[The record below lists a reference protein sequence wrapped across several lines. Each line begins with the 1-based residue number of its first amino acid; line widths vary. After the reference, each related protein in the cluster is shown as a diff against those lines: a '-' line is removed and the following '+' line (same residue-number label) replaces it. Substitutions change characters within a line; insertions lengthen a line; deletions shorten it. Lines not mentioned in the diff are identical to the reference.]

1 MNESSQQEYQVRQF
15 LLGQLEDH
23 ERQWFEEEL
32 MTSTAYQEEVL
43 IIEEGLIE
51 DYLDGVLPADEQQAF
66 ETNFLASLKQRRRV
80 QIARLLGA
88 YGASKLSESDQPQP
102 ASAPSR
108 RWSIARGIR
117 NNPVVFTS
125 LAVILLVVIA
135 AVILQGI
142 WSWRENKQRLEAT
155 RQRSIIEHE
164 LAQLNSTQNVTA
176 STIPLVLVP
185 VTTRDAKEASTLS
198 IPLPAEIVEAQLILT
213 GTTYSRYT
221 VELSRSGTVERFKIN
236 ELHSQYTANGLAVI
250 VRLPSRLL
258 GRGDYNLSLVGVSD
272 DGNQAKAGEYHFQVG
287 S

>member
-23 ERQWFEEEL
+23 ERQRFEEEL

-51 DYLDGVLPADEQQAF
+51 DYLDGVLPAAEQQAF

-88 YGASKLSESDQPQP
+88 YGASKVSDSDQPQP
-102 ASAPSR
+102 TSAPSR
-108 RWSIARGIR
+108 RWSIVRGIR

-125 LAVILLVVIA
+125 LAAILLVVIA

-164 LAQLNSTQNVTA
+164 LAQLNSIPHEAA
-176 STIPLVLVP
+176 STISLVLAP
-185 VTTRDAKEASTLS
+185 VTTREAIDTSTLS
-198 IPLPAEIVEAQLILT
+198 IPLPAEIVEVRLILT
-213 GTTYSRYT
+213 GTTYPRYA
-221 VELSRSGTVERFKIN
+221 VELGSSGTIERFRIN
-236 ELHSQYTANGLAVI
+236 ELHSHYTANGLAVI

-272 DGNQAKAGEYHFQVG
+272 DGNQAKAGEYHFQV
-287 S
+287 SS